1 MEMMMRTIKM
11 ERAVNNNEWIENEEK
26 ADPEVLP
33 SLPGYHI
40 LVRPVSVK
48 NKTKG
53 GLLLP
58 DSVKDDVAYL
68 TTVGKVLSIGDLA
81 YKDKDKFPN
90 GKWCDVGDYVCYA
103 RHAGQK
109 LYYKGVRLLLLFDDQ
124 VMMKV
129 DEPTNLDMTYNLAN

>member
-11 ERAVNNNEWIENEEK
+11 ERAVNNNEWIEIEEK
-26 ADPEVLP
+26 PDPEVLP

-68 TTVGKVLSIGDLA
+68 TTVGKVLAIGDLS

-124 VMMKV
+124 IMMKV

>member
-11 ERAVNNNEWIENEEK
+11 EKAVNNNEWIEDEEK

-40 LVRPVSVK
+40 LVRPVSIK
-48 NKTKG
+48 SKTKG

-68 TTVGKVLSIGDLA
+68 TTVGKVLAVGDLA
-81 YKDKDKFPN
+81 YKDEDKFPN
-90 GKWCDVGDYVCYA
+90 GKWCDIGDYVCYA

-129 DEPTNLDMTYNLAN
+129 DDPTNLDMTYNLSN

>member
-26 ADPEVLP
+26 PDPDVLP
-33 SLPGYHI
+33 NLPCYHI

-48 NKTKG
+48 SKTKG

-81 YKDKDKFPN
+81 YKDEDKFPN

-129 DEPTNLDMTYNLAN
+129 DEPTNLEMTYNLSN

>member
-11 ERAVNNNEWIENEEK
+11 EKAVNNNEWIEDEEK

-33 SLPGYHI
+33 NLPGYHI

-48 NKTKG
+48 SKTKG

-68 TTVGKVLSIGDLA
+68 TTVGKVLAVGDLA
-81 YKDKDKFPN
+81 YKDEDKFPN

>member
-11 ERAVNNNEWIENEEK
+11 EKAVNNNEWIEDEEK

-48 NKTKG
+48 SKTKG

-68 TTVGKVLSIGDLA
+68 TTVGKVLAVGDLA
-81 YKDKDKFPN
+81 YKDEDKFPN

-109 LYYKGVRLLLLFDDQ
+109 LYYKGIRLLLLFDDQ

-129 DEPTNLDMTYNLAN
+129 DDPTNLDMTYNLAN

>member
-1 MEMMMRTIKM
+1 MRTIKM
-11 ERAVNNNEWIENEEK
+11 ERAVNNNEWIENEDK
-26 ADPEVLP
+26 PDPEVLP

-40 LVRPVSVK
+40 LVRPVSIK
-48 NKTKG
+48 SKTKG

-68 TTVGKVLSIGDLA
+68 TTVGKVLAVGDLA
-81 YKDKDKFPN
+81 YKDEDKFPN

-129 DEPTNLDMTYNLAN
+129 DEPTNLDMTYNLSN

>member
-11 ERAVNNNEWIENEEK
+11 ERAVNNNEWIEDEEK

-48 NKTKG
+48 SKTKG

-68 TTVGKVLSIGDLA
+68 TTVGKVLAVGDLA
-81 YKDKDKFPN
+81 HKDEDKFPN

>member
-1 MEMMMRTIKM
+1 MRTIKM

-26 ADPEVLP
+26 PDPDILP
-33 SLPGYHI
+33 HLPGYHI

-48 NKTKG
+48 SKTKG

-68 TTVGKVLSIGDLA
+68 TTVGKVLAVGDLA
-81 YKDKDKFPN
+81 YKDEDKFPN

>member
-1 MEMMMRTIKM
+1 MRTIKM

-26 ADPEVLP
+26 PDPEILP
-33 SLPGYHI
+33 HLPGYHI

-48 NKTKG
+48 SKTKG

-68 TTVGKVLSIGDLA
+68 TTVGKVLSVGDLA
-81 YKDKDKFPN
+81 YKDEDKFPN

-129 DEPTNLDMTYNLAN
+129 DEPTNLDMTYNLSN

>member
-1 MEMMMRTIKM
+1 MRTIKM
-11 ERAVNNNEWIENEEK
+11 EKAVNNNEWIEDEEK

-33 SLPGYHI
+33 NLPGYHI

-48 NKTKG
+48 SKTKG

-68 TTVGKVLSIGDLA
+68 TTVGKVLAVGDLA
-81 YKDKDKFPN
+81 YKDEDKFPN

>member
-1 MEMMMRTIKM
+1 MRTIKM
-11 ERAVNNNEWIENEEK
+11 EKAVNNNEWIEDEEK

-48 NKTKG
+48 SKTKG

-68 TTVGKVLSIGDLA
+68 TTVGKVLAVGDLA
-81 YKDKDKFPN
+81 YKDEDKFPN
-90 GKWCDVGDYVCYA
+90 GKWCDIGDYVCYA

-129 DEPTNLDMTYNLAN
+129 NEPTNLDMTYNLSN

>member
-26 ADPEVLP
+26 PDPEVLP
-33 SLPGYHI
+33 HLPGYHI

-48 NKTKG
+48 SKTKG

-68 TTVGKVLSIGDLA
+68 TTVGK
-81 YKDKDKFPN
+81 
-90 GKWCDVGDYVCYA
+90 
-103 RHAGQK
+103 
-109 LYYKGVRLLLLFDDQ
+109 
-124 VMMKV
+124 
-129 DEPTNLDMTYNLAN
+129 

>member
-26 ADPEVLP
+26 PDPDILP
-33 SLPGYHI
+33 HLPGYHI

-48 NKTKG
+48 SKTKG

-81 YKDKDKFPN
+81 YKDEDKFPN

>member
-11 ERAVNNNEWIENEEK
+11 ERAVNNNEWIENEDK
-26 ADPEVLP
+26 PDPEVLP
-33 SLPGYHI
+33 HLPGYHI

-48 NKTKG
+48 SKTKG

-68 TTVGKVLSIGDLA
+68 TTVGKVLSVGDLA
-81 YKDKDKFPN
+81 YKDEDKFPN

-129 DEPTNLDMTYNLAN
+129 DEPTNLDMTYNLSN

>member
-1 MEMMMRTIKM
+1 MRTIKM
-11 ERAVNNNEWIENEEK
+11 ERAVNNNEWIEDEEK

-48 NKTKG
+48 SKTKG

-68 TTVGKVLSIGDLA
+68 TTVGKVLAVGDLA
-81 YKDKDKFPN
+81 YKDEDKFPN

-109 LYYKGVRLLLLFDDQ
+109 LYYKGIRLLLLFDDQ

>member
-1 MEMMMRTIKM
+1 MRTIKM

-68 TTVGKVLSIGDLA
+68 TTVGKVLAVGDLA
-81 YKDKDKFPN
+81 YKDEDKFPN

>member
-1 MEMMMRTIKM
+1 MEIQMRTIKM
-11 ERAVNNNEWIENEEK
+11 EKAVNNNEWIEDEEK

-48 NKTKG
+48 SKTKG

-68 TTVGKVLSIGDLA
+68 TTVGKVLAVGDLA
-81 YKDKDKFPN
+81 YKDEDKFPN

-109 LYYKGVRLLLLFDDQ
+109 LYYKGIRLLLLFDDQ

-129 DEPTNLDMTYNLAN
+129 DDPTNLDMTYNLAN

>member
-124 VMMKV
+124 IMMKV

>member
-1 MEMMMRTIKM
+1 MRTIKM

-26 ADPEVLP
+26 PDPEVLP
-33 SLPGYHI
+33 HLPGYHI
-40 LVRPVSVK
+40 LVRPVSIK
-48 NKTKG
+48 SKTKG

-68 TTVGKVLSIGDLA
+68 TTVGKVLSVGDLA
-81 YKDKDKFPN
+81 YKDEDKFPN

>member
-11 ERAVNNNEWIENEEK
+11 EKAVNNNEWIEDEEK

-48 NKTKG
+48 SKTKG

-68 TTVGKVLSIGDLA
+68 TTVGKVLAVGDLA
-81 YKDKDKFPN
+81 YKDEDKFPN

-103 RHAGQK
+103 RHACQK
-109 LYYKGVRLLLLFDDQ
+109 LYYKCIRLLLLFDDQ

>member
-1 MEMMMRTIKM
+1 MRTIKM
-11 ERAVNNNEWIENEEK
+11 QRAVNNNELIENEEK

-33 SLPGYHI
+33 NLPGYHI

-48 NKTKG
+48 SKTKG

-68 TTVGKVLSIGDLA
+68 TTVGKVLAVGDLA
-81 YKDKDKFPN
+81 YKDEDKFPN

>member
-26 ADPEVLP
+26 PDPEVLP

-48 NKTKG
+48 SKTKG

-68 TTVGKVLSIGDLA
+68 TTVGKVLAIGDLS

>member
-1 MEMMMRTIKM
+1 MRTIKM
-11 ERAVNNNEWIENEEK
+11 EKAVNNNEWIEDEEK

-33 SLPGYHI
+33 NLPGYHI
-40 LVRPVSVK
+40 LVRPVSIK
-48 NKTKG
+48 SKTKG

-68 TTVGKVLSIGDLA
+68 TTVGKVLAVGDLA
-81 YKDKDKFPN
+81 YKDEDKFPN
-90 GKWCDVGDYVCYA
+90 GKWCDIGDYVCYA

-129 DEPTNLDMTYNLAN
+129 DDPTNLDMTYNLSN

>member
-26 ADPEVLP
+26 PDPEVLP
-33 SLPGYHI
+33 HLPGYHI

-48 NKTKG
+48 SKTKG

-68 TTVGKVLSIGDLA
+68 TTVGKVLSVGDLA
-81 YKDKDKFPN
+81 YKDEDKFPN

-129 DEPTNLDMTYNLAN
+129 DDPTNLDMTYNLSK

>member
-1 MEMMMRTIKM
+1 MRTIKM

-26 ADPEVLP
+26 PDPEVLP
-33 SLPGYHI
+33 HLPGYHI

-48 NKTKG
+48 SKTKG

-68 TTVGKVLSIGDLA
+68 TTVGKVLSVGDLA
-81 YKDKDKFPN
+81 YKDEDKFPN

-129 DEPTNLDMTYNLAN
+129 DEPTSLDMTYNLSN

>member
-68 TTVGKVLSIGDLA
+68 TTVGKVLAIGDLC

-124 VMMKV
+124 IMMKV

>member
-11 ERAVNNNEWIENEEK
+11 EKAVNNNEWIEDEEK

-48 NKTKG
+48 SKTKG

-68 TTVGKVLSIGDLA
+68 TTVGKVLAVGDLA
-81 YKDKDKFPN
+81 YKDEDKFPN

-109 LYYKGVRLLLLFDDQ
+109 LYYKGIRLLLLFDDQ

>member
-1 MEMMMRTIKM
+1 MRTIKM
-11 ERAVNNNEWIENEEK
+11 EKAVNNNEWIEDEEK

-33 SLPGYHI
+33 SFPGYHI

-48 NKTKG
+48 SKTKG

-81 YKDKDKFPN
+81 YEDKDKFPN

-129 DEPTNLDMTYNLAN
+129 NDPTNLDMTYNLAN

>member
-1 MEMMMRTIKM
+1 MRVPKLENAIK
-11 ERAVNNNEWIENEEK
+11 NNEWIEDAEK

-33 SLPGYHI
+33 NLPGYHV

-48 NKTKG
+48 SKTKG

-81 YKDKDKFPN
+81 YKDEDKFSN

-129 DEPTNLDMTYNLAN
+129 DEPTNLDMTYNLSN

>member
-48 NKTKG
+48 SKTKG

-68 TTVGKVLSIGDLA
+68 TTVGKVLAIGDLS

-129 DEPTNLDMTYNLAN
+129 DEPTNLDMTII

>member
-11 ERAVNNNEWIENEEK
+11 ERAVNNNEWIENEDK
-26 ADPEVLP
+26 PDPEILP
-33 SLPGYHI
+33 HLPGYHI

-48 NKTKG
+48 SKTKG

-68 TTVGKVLSIGDLA
+68 TTVGKVLSVGDLA
-81 YKDKDKFPN
+81 YKDEDKFPN

-129 DEPTNLDMTYNLAN
+129 DEPTNLDMTYNLSN

>member
-1 MEMMMRTIKM
+1 MRTIKM
-11 ERAVNNNEWIENEEK
+11 EKAVNNNEWIEDEEK

-40 LVRPVSVK
+40 LVRPVTIRET
-48 NKTKG
+48 TKG
-53 GLLLP
+53 GIMLP

-68 TTVGKVLSIGDLA
+68 TTVGKVLAVGDLA
-81 YKDKDKFPN
+81 YKDEDKFPN
-90 GKWCDVGDYVCYA
+90 GKWCDIGDYVCYA

-129 DEPTNLDMTYNLAN
+129 DDPTNLDMTYNLSN

>member
-48 NKTKG
+48 SKTRG

-68 TTVGKVLSIGDLA
+68 TTVGKVLAVGDLA
-81 YKDKDKFPN
+81 YKDEDKFPN

-109 LYYKGVRLLLLFDDQ
+109 LYYKGIRLLLLFDDQ

>member
-26 ADPEVLP
+26 PDPEVLP

-68 TTVGKVLSIGDLA
+68 TTVGKVLAIGDLS

-124 VMMKV
+124 IMMKV

>member
-1 MEMMMRTIKM
+1 MRTIKM

-68 TTVGKVLSIGDLA
+68 TTVGKVLAIGDLS

-90 GKWCDVGDYVCYA
+90 RKWWDVGDYVCYA

-124 VMMKV
+124 IMMKV